1 MSRLR
6 DLLIKI
12 KLLKGPFTSFTH
24 AVFFFLLNGAQLG
37 LSVQPNNVFCLN
49 LQASAR
55 SHDC

>member
-24 AVFFFLLNGAQLG
+24 AVFFLNGAQLG
-37 LSVQPNNVFCLN
+37 LSVQPNSVFCLN